1 MMFLLLL
8 ISPHHLVKLDL
19 QDLVTVLFV
28 VLALEVFEDRDCKHF
43 VVFRTS
49 SSSLYY
55 ILQRSNLLLACSV
68 PMAVFRFHQ
77 RKKILIY

>member
-28 VLALEVFEDRDCKHF
+28 VQALEIFEDRDYKHF

-55 ILQRSNLLLACSV
+55 ILQRSNLLLACLV
-68 PMAVFRFHQ
+68 LVAVYRFHQ
-77 RKKILIY
+77 RRKILKY

>member
-28 VLALEVFEDRDCKHF
+28 VLALEIFKGRDCKHF
-43 VVFRTS
+43 LVFRTS

-55 ILQRSNLLLACSV
+55 ILQKSNLLLACSV
-68 PMAVFRFHQ
+68 LMAVYRFISEE
-77 RKKILIY
+77 ILKY